1 MLFSGVVLNN
11 VVLESVGVS
20 FALPV
25 LECDLNLSHREQG
38 ILGAVA
44 FAGIITSSHFWGFL
58 ADTTGRKRI
67 MQPELLVNFF
77 ITALSSLSPNFI
89 TFAVLRFLNA
99 IL

>member
-1 MLFSGVVLNN
+1 MLNT

-38 ILGAVA
+38 ILGAVS
-44 FAGIITSSHFWGFL
+44 FAGVIASSHFWGFL

-67 MQPELLVNFF
+67 MQPALIMGFLV
-77 ITALSSLSPNFI
+77 TVCSSLSPNFM
-89 TFAVLRFLNA
+89 TFALLRFLNG